1 MPSINFNL
9 SIKEQLYTLPDTKLV
24 TKEEK
29 DIILEFKWV
38 QYAVF
43 FRKEA
48 LKKFIA
54 NSRYGVSHGDIENI
68 IKHNKDKNLTYRIAI
83 DNLLKEAD
91 RLESKQLLKRIE
103 ILQEQL
109 DKKLADCRIITRTD
123 NYHKNFSEYESQVS
137 IVDTFLDVSIALDMM
152 PVSEVAKKIEINPDT
167 IRQACQ
173 DGRIIARKFHGG
185 WSVCLEEC
193 KKYWKINSKIEE

>member
-29 DIILEFKWV
+29 DIILEFKWI

-68 IKHNKDKNLTYRIAI
+68 IKHNKDKNLTYRIAT

-103 ILQEQL
+103 ILRYVQTE
-109 DKKLADCRIITRTD
+109 R
-123 NYHKNFSEYESQVS
+123 
-137 IVDTFLDVSIALDMM
+137 
-152 PVSEVAKKIEINPDT
+152 
-167 IRQACQ
+167 
-173 DGRIIARKFHGG
+173 
-185 WSVCLEEC
+185 
-193 KKYWKINSKIEE
+193 